1 MKGKT
6 FLQKQFKCIWE
17 RVNLHQMSSSLGFC
31 QKYAGGRFDEYCLT
45 FLRNLKI
52 LVKERNLRNLSLNTK
67 GSSEELEGICCNAFQ
82 FQMIH
87 EVAQVTTD
95 YKIAIRMLKS
105 S

>member
-17 RVNLHQMSSSLGFC
+17 RVNLHQ
-31 QKYAGGRFDEYCLT
+31 YASGRFDEYCLM

-52 LVKERNLRNLSLNTK
+52 LVKERNLRNLSLITK
-67 GSSEELEGICCNAFQ
+67 GSSEELEGICCDAFQ

-87 EVAQVTTD
+87 EVAQVTTE
-95 YKIAIRMLKS
+95 YKIPIRMLKS